1 MVTPPTERPRTA
13 DNREET
19 RNQIPEESTRNGQS
33 RGQLILLGALLLS
46 FTIVASVVLLNTI
59 QVDPTVDAD
68 QEGTELRQ
76 AELTTQQVETS
87 LHRLFL
93 ANGSATEQS
102 DRLPFALEEFSRQ
115 INRTYQNALLNLST
129 AGTASVVTVEYIDS
143 ESIEGV
149 LIRQDDSRNF
159 TSPPNATDS
168 DWQVAENVSTLPRVS
183 LRVEAVGTG
192 GFGVRLEEVGD
203 DGWVQLNVTEETVV
217 RTNRS
222 APATPVSLCSGL
234 DLPSEID
241 LVYQEGEIHGTN
253 TTCPDVEFGTELDA
267 PYNLT
272 FQNGNEASGN
282 YTISMT
288 GDTVS
293 SVINDTQDTNPRW
306 IPSDSS
312 PDNQYVVDPAFRVT
326 YRSPGIDYAR
336 EFNLFG
342 GGETD
347 G

>member
-1 MVTPPTERPRTA
+1 MVTPPTERPTTDDDRGGTRT
-13 DNREET
+13 
-19 RNQIPEESTRNGQS
+19 QIPEESTRNGQS

-59 QVDPTVDAD
+59 QVNPAVGAD

-76 AELTTQQVETS
+76 AELTTQQVENS

-93 ANGSATEQS
+93 ANGSAIEQS

-115 INRTYQNALLNLST
+115 INRTYQNALINLST
-129 AGTASVVTVEYIDS
+129 AGTASVVTVEYVDS

-159 TSPPNATDS
+159 TSPPNATD
-168 DWQVAENVSTLPRVS
+168 WQVAENVSTLPRVS
-183 LRVEAVGTG
+183 LRVEAVDTA
-192 GFGVRLEEVGD
+192 GFRVRLEEVGD
-203 DGWVQLNVTEETVV
+203 DGWVQLNVTEKTVV

-241 LVYQEGEIHGTN
+241 LVYQEGEIRGTN
-253 TTCPDVEFGTELDA
+253 TTCPGVEFGTELDA

-272 FQNGNEASGN
+272 FRNGNEASGN

-293 SVINDTQDTNPRW
+293 SVINDTQDANPRW

-312 PDNQYVVDPAFRVT
+312 PDNQYVVDPAFRVS

>member
-1 MVTPPTERPRTA
+1 MVTPPTERPTTDDDRG
-13 DNREET
+13 ET
-19 RNQIPEESTRNGQS
+19 RNQIEKNTRNGQS

-59 QVDPTVDAD
+59 QVNPAVGAD
-68 QEGTELRQ
+68 QEGTALRQ

-102 DRLPFALEEFSRQ
+102 NRLPFALEEFSRQ
-115 INRTYQNALLNLST
+115 INRTYQNALINLST
-129 AGTASVVTVEYIDS
+129 AGTASVVTVEYVDS
-143 ESIEGV
+143 GSIEGV
-149 LIRQDDSRNF
+149 LLRQDDSRNF

-183 LRVEAVGTG
+183 LRVEAVDPG
-192 GFGVRLEEVGD
+192 GFRVRLEEVGD
-203 DGWVQLNVTEETVV
+203 DGWVRLNVTGDAVM
-217 RTNRS
+217 RTNRT

-234 DLPSEID
+234 DLPAEID
-241 LVYQEGEIHGTN
+241 LVYQEGAIRGTN
-253 TTCPDVEFGTELDA
+253 TTCPGVEFGTELDA

-272 FQNGNEASGN
+272 FQNGTEASGN

-293 SVINDTQDTNPRW
+293 SVINDTQDANPRW

-312 PDNQYVVDPAFRVT
+312 PDDQYVVDPAFRVS
-326 YRSPGIDYAR
+326 YRAPGIDYAR

-342 GGETD
+342 GGGTD